1 MRWEVRKVH
10 STYRRTVALRPVE
23 RGLNEEEAGEGEGDG
38 GGGFGDL
45 IGNYDGEKATEGPSC
60 TESVSAGCIMTEKV
74 KTGWDGAGAVLTAEI
89 DGATDPAFFD

>member
-10 STYRRTVALRPVE
+10 STHRRTLALWPVE
-23 RGLNEEEAGEGEGDG
+23 RGLNEEEASEGEGDG

-45 IGNYDGEKATEGPSC
+45 IGNDDGEKSAEGPSC
-60 TESVSAGCIMTEKV
+60 TESVSASYTMTEGV
-74 KTGWDGAGAVLTAEI
+74 KTGWNGAGAVLTAEI